1 MTYKET
7 LDYLFAQLPMFHRI
21 GAAAY
26 KADLNNTHV
35 IMELLDHPE
44 RDFRC
49 IHIAGT
55 NGKGSTSNMLAAILQ
70 QSGYKTGLYT
80 SPHLR
85 DFRERIRI
93 DGKMIGQND
102 VINFVKKYRKEFEAI
117 KPSFFEWT
125 VGLAFDYF
133 SKKDVDIAVIETGL
147 GGRLDSTNVVNPLVS
162 VITNVQWDHMS
173 LLGNTLKKI
182 GAEKAGIIKKEVP
195 VVIGQT
201 QKETASIFKTKAKKM
216 QSPIFF
222 ADKTYKI
229 EFSNQDEDAPGKI
242 EVDVLR
248 KKLPY
253 LKNLVVD
260 LGGWYQTV
268 NIATALQTCEILEEK
283 GFELNRKNIRKA
295 LMNIKK
301 LTGFAGRWQ
310 VLGKNPLIIA
320 DTGHNV
326 DGLKLVVQ
334 QIKATPHKHLHFVM
348 GMVQDKDISKALAL
362 LPVNASYYFCKPDIP
377 RGLDAMVLREQAA
390 NFKLKGNI
398 YPTVKKALDAA
409 VKKAGKNDLVFIGG
423 STFVV
428 AEIV

>member
-377 RGLDAMVLREQAA
+377 RGLDAIVLREQAA

-398 YPTVKKALDAA
+398 YPSVKKALDAA